1 MAHPQDAPILFHVGE
16 TAVKVARS
24 SWGAWATLW
33 GALAWWAGRRHPE
46 RSWPARVVIG
56 GLSILTLAAADL
68 GHAAAHTVSAR

>member
-1 MAHPQDAPILFHVGE
+1 MAHPQDAPILIHVGE
-16 TAVKVARS
+16 TPVKVARS
-24 SWGAWATLW
+24 SWGAWAALW
-33 GALAWWAGRRHPE
+33 GVLAWWAGRRHPE